1 MLVSNNRSK
10 GDFVEATVKPANRQA
25 PFDIDIDIPLVVD
38 LDQTIILTDI
48 LYEAFARL
56 LFSNPLGAIGSLRSI
71 LKGRAAF
78 KARIAEQGMPDITCL
93 PYRTPLLDLL
103 REERARGRSIHLV
116 TAADQKMAD
125 AVAAHLGLFD
135 LVTGS
140 NGKRNLKGSHKLEYL
155 RERFADGFIYAGDHA
170 ADLPLFKA
178 ARGAI
183 LCDVNR
189 RVAVVARNSANVLAD
204 FQQPRRDLRVWL
216 RGFRVHQ
223 WSKNFLIFVPLFVG
237 HAYGNPANIFITV
250 VGFLLVCLVASA
262 TYMLNDI
269 ADLEADR
276 LHHTKRFRPFANGDL
291 PIAFGL
297 IAAPLLIVAAL
308 IGSHLLAPGFAVT
321 LLIYLALT
329 LAYSFGLKQLP
340 LLDVVVIS
348 FLFTLRIVMGTALL
362 GIAYSPW
369 LLSFSGAFFL
379 SLALAK
385 RHVEVAR
392 ANHADVE
399 DVVGRGYRGE
409 DWPLTL
415 SFGIGSGLMSIAIM
429 LLYLT
434 NDAAPSGFYSNPN
447 WLYAA
452 PTLMMMWLMRIWMLS
467 NRMKLHDDPVVFAL
481 RDPTSLTLGAAVALA
496 FLMAL

>member
-1 MLVSNNRSK
+1 MGNDCSEDHFVKRADQLVDSQIPLN
-10 GDFVEATVKPANRQA
+10 
-25 PFDIDIDIPLVVD
+25 IDIDLPLVVD
-38 LDQTIILTDI
+38 LDQTLILTDI
-48 LYEAFARL
+48 LHEGFARL
-56 LFSNPLGAIGSLRSI
+56 LLSNPLGALASLRSI
-71 LKGRAAF
+71 LQGRAAF
-78 KARIAEQGMPDITCL
+78 KARIAEMCMPNIRCL
-93 PYRTPLLDLL
+93 PYRTLLLDLL

-116 TAADQKMAD
+116 TAADQKIAD

-135 LVTGS
+135 SAAGS
-140 NGKRNLKGSHKLEYL
+140 NGERNLKGPHKLEYL
-155 RERFADGFIYAGDHA
+155 RQRFANGFLYAGDHA
-170 ADLPLFKA
+170 ADLPIFKA

-183 LCDVNR
+183 LCDVNS
-189 RVAVVARNSANVLAD
+189 RVAAAARDDATVLAD
-204 FQQPRRDLRVWL
+204 FQQPRRGLKVWL
-216 RGFRVHQ
+216 RAFRVHQ
-223 WSKNFLIFVPLFVG
+223 WSKNVLIFVPLFVG
-237 HAYGNPANIFITV
+237 HAYGNPANILTAV
-250 VGFLLVCLVASA
+250 AGFVLVCLLASA

-276 LHHTKRFRPFANGDL
+276 MHHTKRLRPFASGDL

-297 IAAPLLIVAAL
+297 IAALLLIVAAL
-308 IGSHLLAPGFAVT
+308 VGSYLLATGFAVT

-348 FLFTLRIVMGTALL
+348 FLFMLRIVMGTALL
-362 GIAYSPW
+362 GILYSPW

-392 ANHADVE
+392 ANHIDVE
-399 DVVGRGYRGE
+399 DVVGRGYRGV

-415 SFGIGSGLMSIAIM
+415 SFGIGSGLMSIVIM

-447 WLYAA
+447 WLYAV

-467 NRMKLHDDPVVFAL
+467 NRMELHDDPVVFAL
-481 RDPTSLTLGAAVALA
+481 RDRTSLTLGAAVVLA